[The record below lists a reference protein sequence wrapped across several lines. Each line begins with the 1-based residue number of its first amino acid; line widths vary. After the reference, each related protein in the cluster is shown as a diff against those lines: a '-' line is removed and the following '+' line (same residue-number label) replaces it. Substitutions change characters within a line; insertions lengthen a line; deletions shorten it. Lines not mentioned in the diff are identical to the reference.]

1 MQLSRWILSRAQ
13 IPIKRPGLNR
23 LDARP
28 EQDDEKLSTK
38 KEESSFLLFAL
49 RLGNADNG
57 LHAKTFG
64 QGSNDTLR
72 AVFDFGQKWPLYIEG
87 GCADDSD
94 NHAPRRA
101 RRTRRY
107 IICAERRNGN
117 GRPQRSRR
125 HRGSIV
131 CAERRNGNG
140 RPQRSRRHR
149 GSIVCAERRR
159 HARNG
164 TRQRPC
170 GFGRRQ
176 SSFRSACGTRRVR
189 CFLSVSLKISLW
201 TSRADHGLLRAST
214 TLNVLRAS
222 VPSVVDSSPHH
233 TILGTI
239 AQARTLAPAAA
250 GL

>member
-131 CAERRNGNG
+131 CAERR
-140 RPQRSRRHR
+140 
-149 GSIVCAERRR
+149 R

>member
-131 CAERRNGNG
+131 CAERR
-140 RPQRSRRHR
+140 
-149 GSIVCAERRR
+149 R

-222 VPSVVDSSPHH
+222 VLSVVDSSPQH
-233 TILGTI
+233 TNVSAFTTG
-239 AQARTLAPAAA
+239 Q
-250 GL
+250 GLTPVSFS

>member
-1 MQLSRWILSRAQ
+1 MPNSPRLGAPHGQSRMQLSRWILSRAQ

-131 CAERRNGNG
+131 CAERR
-140 RPQRSRRHR
+140 
-149 GSIVCAERRR
+149 R